1 MTHHMKPQTILDTIG
16 NTPLVEITRLN
27 PNPHVKVFA
36 KLEYFNPGG
45 SIKDRAALSMI
56 EDGERSGQL
65 TPEKTVVEA
74 TSGNTGIGLA
84 LVCAVKGYRLLLT
97 MSESVS
103 VERQKILKAR
113 GAQIRLTPSHLS
125 TDGAIE
131 EVYRLVRENPKTYF
145 MTDQFNNPANWRAH
159 YDGTAVEI
167 WEQTQGQVTSIVATL
182 GTSGTLMGVS
192 RRIKEYNPK
201 VTVVGVEPYMG
212 HKIQG
217 LKNLKES
224 YCPEIFEKSRLD
236 IKIHVDDEQAF
247 DTARR
252 LAKEEG
258 LFVGMSSGAAMAAA
272 LREAEQMTEGT
283 VVAVLP
289 DSGERYLSTSLFKE
303 KDKVALHLFNT
314 RSRAKEPFEPQNT
327 GKVTIYTCGPTAF
340 APLNISE
347 IRRFLFS
354 DLLCR
359 YLTYRGYS
367 VRHMMNIADL
377 DDKTIRRSE
386 ETGLSLDVFA
396 EKLIQQFMQD
406 FKTLG
411 IESVEKFPRASQ
423 HIDDMVDLTDQ
434 LISKGFAYE
443 KLRSV
448 YFDISRFKDYG
459 KLSGIDLD
467 KIRLGATVDLDDY
480 EKDNPRDFTL
490 FKRAKLSEL
499 KRGIYTKTKWGNVRP
514 SWHIQCAAI
523 SMKYFGPH
531 YDIHTSGRELV
542 FPHHD
547 NELAITEA
555 FTGTSVAHYWLH
567 CDRVLV
573 DGKKINEEDSG
584 HTLKDL
590 MAKGY
595 SDKEIRYWL
604 LSHHYRKPIFYSPGR
619 LDIAKKSL
627 DRLNT
632 CIHALQRVSSGG
644 PYADVDQLLYDIR
657 HGFISAMDD
666 DLNVSAA
673 LAVIY
678 RIVKKVNTLVQQQ
691 QLGKDDAHKIC
702 HAFQGIDA
710 VLNVFDFTRPDVDE
724 TVQQL
729 INERNKA
736 RAEKNWQLAD
746 AIRQKLVARGIVVR
760 DRKVPGNGH

>member
-1 MTHHMKPQTILDTIG
+1 MTI
-16 NTPLVEITRLN
+16 
-27 PNPHVKVFA
+27 
-36 KLEYFNPGG
+36 
-45 SIKDRAALSMI
+45 
-56 EDGERSGQL
+56 
-65 TPEKTVVEA
+65 
-74 TSGNTGIGLA
+74 
-84 LVCAVKGYRLLLT
+84 
-97 MSESVS
+97 
-103 VERQKILKAR
+103 
-113 GAQIRLTPSHLS
+113 
-125 TDGAIE
+125 
-131 EVYRLVRENPKTYF
+131 
-145 MTDQFNNPANWRAH
+145 
-159 YDGTAVEI
+159 
-167 WEQTQGQVTSIVATL
+167 
-182 GTSGTLMGVS
+182 
-192 RRIKEYNPK
+192 
-201 VTVVGVEPYMG
+201 VGVEPYMG

-236 IKIHVDDEQAF
+236 KKVHVDDEQAF
-247 DTARR
+247 DAARR

-258 LFVGMSSGAAMAAA
+258 LFVGMSSGAAMVAA

-289 DSGERYLSTSLFKE
+289 DSGERYLSTPLFKE
-303 KDKVALHLFNT
+303 KDEVALRLFNT
-314 RSRAKEPFEPQNT
+314 RSRTKEPFEPQNP
-327 GKVTIYTCGPTAF
+327 GKVTIYSCGPTAF
-340 APLNISE
+340 APLNIGE

-367 VRHMMNIADL
+367 VRHVMNISDL

-386 ETGLSLDVFA
+386 ETGLSLDVFS

-406 FKTLG
+406 FKILG
-411 IESVEKFPRASQ
+411 IDSVEKFPRASE
-423 HIDDMVDLTDQ
+423 HVDDMVSLADR
-434 LISKGFAYE
+434 LIAKGFAYE

-448 YFDISRFKDYG
+448 YFDISRFKNYG
-459 KLSGIDLD
+459 RLSGIDLD

-499 KRGIYTKTKWGNVRP
+499 KRGIYSKTKWGNVRP

-523 SMKYFGPH
+523 SMKYFGQN

-555 FTGTSVAHYWLH
+555 FTGESVARYWLH

-573 DGKKINEEDSG
+573 DGKKINEEETG
-584 HTLKDL
+584 HSL
-590 MAKGY
+590 MDIMTKGY
-595 SDKEIRYWL
+595 SGKEIRYWL
-604 LSHHYRKPIFYSPGR
+604 LSNHYRKPILYSPNR

-632 CIHALQRVSSGG
+632 CVHTLHRVSTGT
-644 PYADVDQLLYDIR
+644 PYAELDQLLYDIR
-657 HGFISAMDD
+657 HGFTSAMDD

-678 RIVKKVNTLVQQQ
+678 KIVKRVNTLVQQQ
-691 QLGKDDAHKIC
+691 QLDAEDAQKIW
-702 HAFQGIDA
+702 HEFQGIDA
-710 VLNVFDFTRPDVDE
+710 VLNVIDFAQPDVDE
-724 TVQQL
+724 SVKQL
-729 INERNKA
+729 IVDRERA
-736 RAEKNWQLAD
+736 RAQKNWQLAD
-746 AIRQKLVARGIVVR
+746 TIRQKLVDRGVVVR
-760 DRKVPGNGH
+760 DQKVSNNKR